1 MDEGRAG
8 TGGGLVVPA
17 ARVTVTGE
25 AVRVGPPRARA
36 DGKPEPT
43 IQVIR
48 EGDVV
53 RVIQIVCSCG
63 ERICVRCDYT

>member
-1 MDEGRAG
+1 MDEGRG
-8 TGGGLVVPA
+8 GSGGLVPA

-25 AVRVGPPRARA
+25 AVRVGPPRVS

-43 IQVIR
+43 IQVVR

-53 RVIQIVCSCG
+53 RVIQIVCTCG